1 MFRKSRKS
9 KARFRYDFGH
19 LKMGVEGTLT
29 AKIPKGD
36 ILAAAAKVFV
46 NETHS
51 RVSKVWPIM
60 VDKKMQFSNS
70 VVLQKGMEGR

>member
-1 MFRKSRKS
+1 
-9 KARFRYDFGH
+9 
-19 LKMGVEGTLT
+19 MGVEGTLT

-70 VVLQKGMEGR
+70 VRLQKGIGGDKMETTICHFG